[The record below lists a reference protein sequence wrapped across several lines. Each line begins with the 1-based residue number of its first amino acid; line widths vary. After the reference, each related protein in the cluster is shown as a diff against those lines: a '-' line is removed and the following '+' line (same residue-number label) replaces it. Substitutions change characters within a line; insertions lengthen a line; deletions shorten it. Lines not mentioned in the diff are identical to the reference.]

1 MQACEPFGH
10 GSPIEKN
17 VLSDITSSVKYAEL
31 DYGLKVVN
39 NTRPWSRYKAT
50 QVKFQYPG
58 SFTPCWLYT
67 DSSRRKFTDMA
78 HRTRAVY
85 CLISGI

>member
-10 GSPIEKN
+10 GSPFEKN
-17 VLSDITSSVKYAEL
+17 VLSDITSS
-31 DYGLKVVN
+31 VN

-50 QVKFQYPG
+50 HVKFQYPE
-58 SFTPCWLYT
+58 SFTPCWLYM